1 MNIYSSIV
9 NGDRLT
15 DIAAFGPNP
24 GNLRARCYIPAGL
37 KRGAALVVVLHG
49 CTQTAAG
56 YDAGAGWSTL
66 ADRAGFALLFPE
78 QVRANNPNNCFNW
91 FQPGDVARMGGEA
104 ESIAGMVR
112 WTVATHGLDPT
123 QVFITGLSAGGAM
136 TAAMLATW
144 PELFAGGAIIGGL
157 AHADAAG
164 VPEAM
169 ARMRGQGGVDD
180 AGLKAAVMGAV
191 TGAGFAG
198 RWPSVSIWHGGADGT
213 VNVANMGRL
222 GRQWRGVH
230 GVGGAP
236 EIVEGAGWRRRTWRT
251 GGRVA
256 VEEWLVDGMGH
267 GVPIDPHGAEGL
279 GRAGP
284 HMLDVGVNG
293 TRLIARGWGLVDD
306 VACERPAPASRVA
319 APMPAT
325 PFAGVQ
331 DTIESALRSAGLM
344 R

>member
-1 MNIYSSIV
+1 MNIYSPMTSAA
-9 NGDRLT
+9 GDRLT
-15 DIAAFGPNP
+15 DIAAFGSNP
-24 GNLRARCYIPAGL
+24 GALRARCYLPAGL
-37 KRGAALVVVLHG
+37 MAGAPLVVVLHG
-49 CTQTAAG
+49 CTQTAAC

-78 QVRANNPNNCFNW
+78 QVRANNPNGCFNW
-91 FQPGDVARMGGEA
+91 FQPGDIARTGGEA

-112 WTVATHGLDPT
+112 WAVTANDLDPAR
-123 QVFITGLSAGGAM
+123 VFITGLSAGGAI

-157 AHADAAG
+157 AHADASG

-169 ARMRGQGGVDD
+169 ARMRGQGGADD
-180 AGLKAAVMGAV
+180 AGLVAAV

-236 EIVEGAGWRRRTWRT
+236 ETVEGAGWTRRAWRAN
-251 GGRVA
+251 GRVA

-267 GVPIDPHGAEGL
+267 GVPIDPRGADGL
-279 GRAGP
+279 GQAGP
-284 HMLDVGVNG
+284 HMLDVGVDS
-293 TRLIARGWGLVDD
+293 TTLIARGWGLVDD
-306 VACERPAPASRVA
+306 ATPRMERPAPAPRA
-319 APMPAT
+319 AT
-325 PFAGVQ
+325 PIPTAFAGLQ